1 MNNQIPL
8 VDLKAGYEPLKDEI
22 HRAWDDILS
31 GMHLFLGPNVQAFE
45 SEFAAYCGVER
56 AIGVSDGT
64 NAIQL
69 ALRACG
75 IGTGDE
81 VITVSH
87 TFIATIEAILLAGAT
102 PVFVDIDPRTF
113 TMDVSQVENR
123 ITSKTRAIMPVH
135 LYGQCADMDPILE
148 IARRH
153 DLYVIE
159 DACQAHGAEY
169 KGRKAGSMGDA
180 AAFSFYFTKNLGAY
194 GEGGLVTTKDTE
206 MARRVRML
214 RDHGSEKRYY
224 HEYLG
229 WNARLDELQ
238 AAVLR
243 IKLTRLD
250 QWNNQRRQ
258 NAALYN
264 KSLEQ
269 LGLILP
275 SEATYNRHVYHLY
288 VIRTPQREALR
299 QYLNTQGIGTGIHFP
314 VPNHLQKPLQDFG
327 YTRGSLPVTEA
338 IADEILSLPMYAELS
353 QEQIERV
360 ANVIKDF
367 VREYAIT

>member
-1 MNNQIPL
+1 MNDQIPL
-8 VDLKAGYEPLKDEI
+8 VDLKANYAPLKDEI
-22 HRAWDDILS
+22 QRAWDDVLS
-31 GMHLFLGPNVQAFE
+31 GMRLFLGPNVQAFE
-45 SEFAAYCGVER
+45 SEFATYCGVEH

-64 NAIQL
+64 NAVQL

-75 IGTGDE
+75 ISPGDE

-102 PVFVDIDPRTF
+102 PVFVDVDPQTF
-113 TMDVSQVENR
+113 TMDASQVENR
-123 ITSKTRAIMPVH
+123 ITPKTRAILPVH

-169 KGRKAGSMGDA
+169 KGRKAGSLGDI

-194 GEGGLVTTKDTE
+194 GEGGMVTTKNAE
-206 MARRVRML
+206 LARRIKML
-214 RDHGSEKRYY
+214 RDHGSEKRYF

-243 IKLTRLD
+243 IKLPHLD
-250 QWNNQRRQ
+250 QWNDQRRQ
-258 NAALYN
+258 NAALYH

-269 LGLILP
+269 LGLVLP
-275 SEATYNRHVYHLY
+275 SEAPYNRHVYHLY
-288 VIRTPQREALR
+288 VIRTPQREAMR
-299 QYLNTQGIGTGIHFP
+299 QYLNAQGIGTGIHYP
-314 VPNHLQKPLQDFG
+314 VPNHLQKPLEEFG
-327 YTRGSLPVTEA
+327 YGRGSLPVTEA

-353 QEQIERV
+353 QSQIERV
-360 ANVIKDF
+360 AQVIQEF
-367 VREYAIT
+367 IRESVST